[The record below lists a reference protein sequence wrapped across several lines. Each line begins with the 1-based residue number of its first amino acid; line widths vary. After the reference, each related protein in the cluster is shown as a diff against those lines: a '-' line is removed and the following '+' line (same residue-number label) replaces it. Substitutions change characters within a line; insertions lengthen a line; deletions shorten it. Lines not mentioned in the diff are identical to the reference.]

1 MDNIHKKSISHH
13 PTFSLFH
20 YSIFKEIT
28 MDFERYY
35 LDLFEILTASCKKI
49 ASGKFEP
56 SDSEKLFELSKK
68 GRYPSFL
75 ADLAEAFGMM
85 LVKFEARE
93 FQLKETIEDLEKTKV
108 KLEEYSRKL
117 ERELE
122 ECLEDNAKTVGE

>member
-1 MDNIHKKSISHH
+1 
-13 PTFSLFH
+13 
-20 YSIFKEIT
+20 

-35 LDLFEILTASCKKI
+35 LDLFEILTATCKRI

-56 SDSEKLFELSKK
+56 SDSERLFELSKK

-93 FQLKETIEDLEKTKV
+93 FRLNETIETLEEAKA
-108 KLEEYSRKL
+108 KLEEYSNKL
-117 ERELE
+117 EQELKA
-122 ECLEDNAKTVGE
+122 CLDNDTGQV

>member
-1 MDNIHKKSISHH
+1 
-13 PTFSLFH
+13 
-20 YSIFKEIT
+20 

-49 ASGKFEP
+49 ASGKFET

-93 FQLKETIEDLEKTKV
+93 FQLKETIEDLETAKA
-108 KLEEYSRKL
+108 KLEEYSQKL

-122 ECLEDNAKTVGE
+122 ECLEDNAKTDAE

>member
-1 MDNIHKKSISHH
+1 
-13 PTFSLFH
+13 
-20 YSIFKEIT
+20 

-35 LDLFEILTASCKKI
+35 LDLFEMLTSTCKRI

-68 GRYPSFL
+68 GRYPGFL

-93 FQLKETIEDLEKTKV
+93 IQLTETIEDLEEAKI
-108 KLEEYSRKL
+108 KLEDYSKNL
-117 ERELE
+117 ERDLK
-122 ECLEDNAKTVGE
+122 ECLENNST

>member
-1 MDNIHKKSISHH
+1 MTLNTIDGIMRLARHDRQPSRQGATK
-13 PTFSLFH
+13 
-20 YSIFKEIT
+20 

-35 LDLFEILTASCKKI
+35 LDLFEILTATCKRI

-75 ADLAEAFGMM
+75 ADLAESFGMM

-93 FQLKETIEDLEKTKV
+93 FQLNETIETLEEAKAKLV
-108 KLEEYSRKL
+108 EYSKKLEI
-117 ERELE
+117 ELQ
-122 ECLEDNAKTVGE
+122 ECLDNNST

>member
-1 MDNIHKKSISHH
+1 
-13 PTFSLFH
+13 
-20 YSIFKEIT
+20 

-35 LDLFEILTASCKKI
+35 LDLFEMLTATCKKI

-93 FQLKETIEDLEKTKV
+93 FQLNETIESLEETKA
-108 KLEEYSRKL
+108 KLEEYAKKL
-117 ERELE
+117 ETELE
-122 ECLEDNAKTVGE
+122 ECLNNEST